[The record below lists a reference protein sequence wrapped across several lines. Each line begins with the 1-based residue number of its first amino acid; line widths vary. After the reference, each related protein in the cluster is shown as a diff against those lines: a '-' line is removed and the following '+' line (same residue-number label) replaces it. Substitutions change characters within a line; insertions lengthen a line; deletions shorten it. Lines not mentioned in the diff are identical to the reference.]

1 MKMTTQRQM
10 TLLDA
15 LQELSPNS
23 SKTNLRSWIKQG
35 RVSVEGVPATR
46 ADQLIEAGKTIL
58 VGKHRKTLPEGVTI
72 IYEDDHLVAID
83 KPIGLLSVAT
93 AFEKD
98 LTAHAILKDYYRPK
112 KVEVVHRLDQDTSG
126 VMLFALSPPA
136 RDKLKEVFEAHA
148 LERTYVAVVEG
159 EIKDG
164 AGTWQ
169 SHLVED
175 ANYVVHSSKDSQV
188 GKEAITHFRCEASN
202 KRYSYLSVT
211 LETGRK
217 NQIRVHCKDAGHPVV
232 GDKKYGATKP
242 GIKRL
247 CLHSHRIVMPHP
259 ITQKPLT
266 LMSPVPRAF
275 YTLINPENG
284 ASNG

>member
-1 MKMTTQRQM
+1 MTV
-10 TLLDA
+10 LEA
-15 LQELSPNS
+15 LQELSPDS

-35 RVSVEGVPATR
+35 RVEIDGLPATR
-46 ADQLIEAGKTIL
+46 ADQTVEAGKTIT
-58 VGKHRKTLPEGVTI
+58 VGRHRKTLPQGLGI
-72 IYEDDHLVAID
+72 LYEDEHIVAID

-126 VMLFALSPPA
+126 VMLFALSQPA
-136 RDKLKEVFEAHA
+136 REKLKEVFEAHA
-148 LERTYVAVVEG
+148 LERVYVAVVEG
-159 EIKDG
+159 EIKEG
-164 AGTWQ
+164 QGTWQ

-175 ANYVVHSSKDSQV
+175 ANYVVHSSGDSHV
-188 GKEAITHFRCEASN
+188 GKEAITHYRCLGTN
-202 KRYSYLSVT
+202 KRYSYLMVT

-217 NQIRVHCKDAGHPVV
+217 NQIRVHCSDAGHPVV
-232 GDKKYGATKP
+232 GDKKYGASKP

-266 LMSPVPRAF
+266 LVCPVPRPF
-275 YTLINPENG
+275 FTLINPDTSD
-284 ASNG
+284 A